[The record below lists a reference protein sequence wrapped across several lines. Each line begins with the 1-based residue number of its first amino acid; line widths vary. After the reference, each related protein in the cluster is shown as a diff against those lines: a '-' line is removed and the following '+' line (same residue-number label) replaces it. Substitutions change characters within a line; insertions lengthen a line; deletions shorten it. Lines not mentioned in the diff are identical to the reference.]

1 MLTSVNRLG
10 RAIAGVQQGTRSDA
24 LHQSFLAF
32 SRFRYLKLAGMAAI
46 ASVLIYAADRPY
58 ESSYGGSWAGYVL
71 GTVAALL
78 ILWLTWF
85 GYRKRSYADIHARL
99 TARLSAHVYFGG
111 CLLLVATLHTGFH
124 FGLNIHTLAYGLMC
138 LVIAT
143 GVLGVFCYAQ
153 YPRLMTENR
162 AGMTM
167 QQMLGRIASLDD
179 ELRQVALPLE
189 QRTAMVVE
197 FAAETTAIGG
207 SAWRQL
213 SGRFPKC
220 ATTAA
225 IEYFDANA
233 PGISAELDDVML
245 RVRVLLGE
253 KALLLARVRRD
264 LHYKAIVDG
273 WLYLH
278 VPLSFM
284 LIAALLAH
292 IISVF
297 FFW

>member
-1 MLTSVNRLG
+1 
-10 RAIAGVQQGTRSDA
+10 
-24 LHQSFLAF
+24 
-32 SRFRYLKLAGMAAI
+32 
-46 ASVLIYAADRPY
+46 
-58 ESSYGGSWAGYVL
+58 
-71 GTVAALL
+71 
-78 ILWLTWF
+78 
-85 GYRKRSYADIHARL
+85 
-99 TARLSAHVYFGG
+99 
-111 CLLLVATLHTGFH
+111 
-124 FGLNIHTLAYGLMC
+124 
-138 LVIAT
+138 
-143 GVLGVFCYAQ
+143 
-153 YPRLMTENR
+153 MTENR

-189 QRTAMVVE
+189 QRTAMVIGL
-197 FAAETTAIGG
+197 AAETTAIGG

-225 IEYFDANA
+225 IEYFDAKA
-233 PGISAELDDVML
+233 PEISPDFEEVLL

-264 LHYKAIVDG
+264 LRYKAIVDG

-284 LIAALLAH
+284 LLAALLAH

-297 FFW
+297 FM